1 MAEVPK
7 KLDRWGVKHEIV
19 ALILTGIRGSGE
31 KRLSEATK
39 GMIRFVM
46 ASSHLAE
53 RGSMAPTPPII
64 LYEYQRKGVTKIAFR
79 KLLILKSVIL
89 VVLVWWQPKRVA

>member
-31 KRLSEATK
+31 KRLSEAAK

-46 ASSHLAE
+46 ASSHLTE
-53 RGSMAPTPPII
+53 RGSMAPTPLSFCMNI
-64 LYEYQRKGVTKIAFR
+64 KGKELQ
-79 KLLILKSVIL
+79 KLHFVSY
-89 VVLVWWQPKRVA
+89 